1 MKNYRGIHQRIG
13 SILGAVGIVVG
24 TVLAANAPANAGP
37 LVTIYP
43 NYGNHHCGA
52 GGWVRAVQV
61 SAFPGTTNVYRDQ
74 NWAPVRANSGQNSR
88 IVANVWCA
96 YWWNKSGSTFKVVQ
110 SSAYVVANKSYY
122 F

>member
-1 MKNYRGIHQRIG
+1 MNRVRKLFASTMIAT
-13 SILGAVGIVVG
+13 SLAVGSAFAI
-24 TVLAANAPANAGP
+24 NAPASAGP

-43 NYGNHHCGA
+43 NYGNHHCGP

-61 SAFPGTTNVYRDQ
+61 SAFPGTTNVYRPQ
-74 NWAPVRANSGQNSR
+74 NWAPVKANSNQSST

-110 SSAYVVANKSYY
+110 RTISVVANKSYY